1 MPNWTTNTVIF
12 SVNDKKEKSK
22 IKLIKESVS
31 SKESVFDFEQI
42 IPHPKVL
49 SLVEKENDSKDGLNS
64 EVSQR
69 HPNRQWYDFQSSVWG
84 TKWNAVDPSITYDG
98 ATKLSYEFNTAWDAP
113 RGIVDYLKFLFRDV
127 DILWEAVH
135 EDGNEEETILEH
147 KSDKRSR
154 LNFMLDKVSPR
165 LN

>member
-49 SLVEKENDSKDGLNS
+49 SLVHKENDSKDGLNS
-64 EVSQR
+64 EISAR

-84 TKWNAVDPSITYDG
+84 TKWNACHTEVEQRDG
-98 ATKLSYEFNTAWDAP
+98 TLIYRFNTAWDAP
-113 RGIVDYLKFLFRDV
+113 RRIAEALIRMQKTILQ
-127 DILWEAVH
+127 DISIEWNCTH
-135 EDGNEEETILEH
+135 EDGNEEETLIDMEVEYDIQT
-147 KSDKRSR
+147 S
-154 LNFMLDKVSPR
+154 
-165 LN
+165 